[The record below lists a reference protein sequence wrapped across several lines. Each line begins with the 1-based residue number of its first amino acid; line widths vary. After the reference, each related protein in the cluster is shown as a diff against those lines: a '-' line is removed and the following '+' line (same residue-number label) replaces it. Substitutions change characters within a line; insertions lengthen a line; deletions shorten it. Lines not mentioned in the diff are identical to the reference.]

1 MIGESALRE
10 LRELRI
16 RRAMARRVRRLARE
30 LELAPPFGARDFAQ
44 RLARKR
50 VYIMIEPRRMGRQ
63 PIYGSCKPDGEYYHI
78 YYRDDAGAI
87 LGERIIWHEL
97 GHIVLGYVTPD
108 GREVLRRDLNS
119 EEERLVELWAE
130 AMEMYAGSGR
140 TQSRANL
147 TGLGRIIDDL
157 GKAR

>member
-1 MIGESALRE
+1 MIGESTLRE
-10 LRELRI
+10 LRDLRT

-30 LELAPPFGARDFAQ
+30 LDLAPPFGAKDFAQ

-78 YYRDDAGAI
+78 YYRDDAGEI

-140 TQSRANL
+140 GRARVNL
-147 TGLGRIIDDL
+147 TRLGRIIDDL
-157 GKAR
+157 GQSR

>member
-1 MIGESALRE
+1 MIGESTLRE

-16 RRAMARRVRRLARE
+16 RHTMARRVRRLARE
-30 LELAPPFGARDFAQ
+30 LDLVPPFGARDFAQ
-44 RLARKR
+44 RLACKR

-78 YYRDDAGAI
+78 YYRDDAGEI

-108 GREVLRRDLNS
+108 GQEVQRRDLNS

-140 TQSRANL
+140 GRTRVNL
-147 TGLGRIIDDL
+147 TRLGRIIDDL
-157 GKAR
+157 GQSR